1 MYNNLDNRIN
11 RELNNMNIEE
21 KNELLNQLENRNN
34 ISIDINIVEA
44 LVNTLLDIT
53 TLIVKGLKII

>member
-21 KNELLNQLENRNN
+21 KNELLNQLENKNN
-34 ISIDINIVEA
+34 ISIDINIVET

-53 TLIVKGLKII
+53 TLIAKGLKII

>member
-34 ISIDINIVEA
+34 ISIDINIAETLA
-44 LVNTLLDIT
+44 NTLLNIT
-53 TLIVKGLKII
+53 ALIAKGLKII

>member
-34 ISIDINIVEA
+34 ISIDINIIET
-44 LVNTLLDIT
+44 LVNALLDIT
-53 TLIVKGLKII
+53 TLIAKGFRII